1 MSRGIMTTRVT
12 VTEDTTIDVQN
23 WRRYGTYVR
32 AGQIVTLKDADAAE
46 LVRQGKGRI
55 LEQPSKP

>member
-1 MSRGIMTTRVT
+1 MTTRVT

-55 LEQPSKP
+55 LEPKS